1 MRFHKLGRNI
11 IFMNRELHSSITEGK
26 QDKYMTENFVW
37 EKTVVVRCKWK
48 RCKWNMGANE
58 VFFSKL
64 SDFTQMDQGHSVRI
78 IVRTSRICLLFP

>member
-1 MRFHKLGRNI
+1 
-11 IFMNRELHSSITEGK
+11 MNRELHSSITEGK
-26 QDKYMTENFVW
+26 QDEYMTENFVW

-64 SDFTQMDQGHSVRI
+64 SDFTQMDQGLSVRI
-78 IVRTSRICLLFP
+78 ILCLAPDIDQVHLFLSKLGFHFD